1 MDHPNASVAVADTRF
16 AGLNFGQ
23 ACELLFGECKSSSPD
38 VDGFQNLIS
47 YVKDMHGA
55 LGLEFKLE
63 DYWNVSAVSG
73 TYPVWPDAIA
83 RWQPPENLRVVTRES
98 TQALINL
105 VQTTSR
111 LAESY
116 RTNVDR
122 VSRNHQSRS
131 RDGMI
136 DAGMLNRAVNTAPT
150 FMPEASEDD
159 EDDFL

>member
-1 MDHPNASVAVADTRF
+1 MDQSSASVAVADTRF

-47 YVKDMHGA
+47 YVKDMHAA

-63 DYWNVSAVSG
+63 EYWSTSTVSG
-73 TYPVWPDAIA
+73 TYPVWPDSIA
-83 RWQPPENLRVVTRES
+83 RWQPPESMRVVTRES
-98 TQALINL
+98 TQALIEL
-105 VQTTSR
+105 MQTTTR
-111 LAESY
+111 LSETY

-122 VSRNHQSRS
+122 ASRNNQSRS